1 MDINTIKEALKDTPV
16 SDIKYFESIGST
28 NDIAMDWALN
38 GAKDYSLVLADQQ
51 TSGRGRLGR
60 KWVTESGSSLAFS
73 LIVHPTRKEIDGI
86 TLFSPLGALAI
97 SETLKQRYN
106 IDTEIK
112 WPNDVLYQRSKFCG
126 ILVETSWMENR
137 IEGIVLGIGINITQA
152 SVPPAD
158 RLQFPA
164 TCVESAVGF
173 PVDKLEVLSKLI
185 NRIVFWRE
193 RYQTTEFLEKWES
206 VLAFKGEWV
215 QIVQPQQEDIIGKLI
230 GVDLNG
236 NLRLKDRRTDKEISI
251 IAGDLHLRPID
262 EK

>member
-16 SDIKYFESIGST
+16 PEIKYFDSTGST
-28 NDIAMDWALN
+28 NDEAMDWALN
-38 GAKDYSLVLADQQ
+38 GAKDYSLVIADIQ

-60 KWVTESGSSLAFS
+60 KWVTEPGTSLAFS
-73 LIVHPTRKEIDGI
+73 LIFHPTKKEIDGI

-97 SETLKQRYN
+97 SESLKQLYN

-137 IEGIVLGIGINITQA
+137 IEGIVIGIGINIKPA
-152 SVPPAD
+152 SIPPAD
-158 RLQFPA
+158 MLQFPA
-164 TCVESAVGF
+164 TCVENAVGF
-173 PVDKLEVLSKLI
+173 SVDRLDVLSKLM

-193 RYQTTEFLEKWES
+193 RFQTTEFMEKWENL
-206 VLAFKGEWV
+206 LAFKGEWV
-215 QIVQPQQEDIIGKLI
+215 QIVQPKQENIIGRLI

-236 NLRLKDRRTDKEISI
+236 NLRLKDRTDKEISI
-251 IAGDLHLRPID
+251 IAGDLHLRPFD
-262 EK
+262 EE